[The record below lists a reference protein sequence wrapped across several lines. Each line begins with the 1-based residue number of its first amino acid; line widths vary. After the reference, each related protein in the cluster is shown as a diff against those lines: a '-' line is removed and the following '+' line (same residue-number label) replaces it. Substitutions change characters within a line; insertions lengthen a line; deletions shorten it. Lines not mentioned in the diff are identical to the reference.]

1 MPGVPAGKSLQMDR
15 ILHPDIEDRKVLHTG
30 EYVQRFDHEQSPAR
44 LENVL
49 KHVRLPQNAVV
60 ADFGCGS
67 GMLLERIHDRVAQ
80 YEGVDFSQDFIDL
93 ARRRSDERRLR
104 NSAFHCMA
112 LQEFSRR
119 NADRFDAVFALDI
132 SEHVPDGDWSEAVA
146 AIRLALKPGGTAY
159 VHTPNRDFLA
169 EILKAHDF
177 ILRQFPEHIAVRTG
191 HENARFFVN
200 SGFEDVR
207 VDLVP
212 HYNILRF
219 VHPLA
224 CLPVIG
230 RYFAARIFLQA
241 RKPA

>member
-1 MPGVPAGKSLQMDR
+1 MDR
-15 ILHPDIEDRKVLHTG
+15 NRHPDIDERKALHSG

-44 LENVL
+44 LENLL
-49 KHVRLPQNAVV
+49 KHVRLPQDAVV

-67 GMLLERIHDRVAQ
+67 GMLLDCIHDRVAR
-80 YEGVDFSQDFIDL
+80 YEGIDFSRDFIDL
-93 ARRRSDERRLR
+93 ARCRADERQLR

-119 NADRFDAVFALDI
+119 NTDRFDVIFALDI
-132 SEHVPDGDWSEAVA
+132 SEHVPDEDWSDAVE

-159 VHTPNRDFLA
+159 VHTPNRDFLV

-177 ILRQFPEHIAVRTG
+177 ILRQFPEHIAVRTR

-207 VDLVP
+207 VDLMP
-212 HYNILRF
+212 HYNILRYA
-219 VHPLA
+219 HPLSR
-224 CLPVIG
+224 LPIVG
-230 RYFAARIFLQA
+230 KYFAARIFLQA
-241 RKPA
+241 RKPT